1 MVPFTA
7 TLGGQ
12 PSRLESWFSPW
23 SWSPREKVDELC
35 VPPSHTQHPHPA
47 PCGEGEVSIL
57 QEVVGGARE
66 DYELVPAVNSLEIC
80 LIYESVSQGA
90 G

>member
-1 MVPFTA
+1 MSLSLPHSPNELSHPQQEGPA
-7 TLGGQ
+7 LPLGPVG
-12 PSRLESWFSPW
+12 
-23 SWSPREKVDELC
+23 
-35 VPPSHTQHPHPA
+35 PPPHTQHPHPA
-47 PCGEGEVSIL
+47 PCREGGVSIL